1 MPKLIIASSLLLF
14 WAFYEMSG
22 GADFEPRERIA
33 ETQAPFTP
41 TPAVDMVETTTL
53 APVVPAV
60 VAPVAVQTSTVSS
73 YEFVSEP
80 VIIRAA
86 APAVPDVVAV
96 VEEAHPIPDK
106 DLRIV
111 AGDRVNLRAGPGT
124 QHLVLATLPRGT
136 EAAVIDVN
144 DDGWVKISLT
154 DADQVGWMAASL
166 LTAP

>member
-1 MPKLIIASSLLLF
+1 MPKLIIVSSLILF

-22 GADFEPRERIA
+22 GAEFEPRERVA

-41 TPAVDMVETTTL
+41 TPTVDVVETTTL
-53 APVVPAV
+53 TPVVSAV
-60 VAPVAVQTSTVSS
+60 VTPVDVPTSTVSS

-80 VIIRAA
+80 VITPAATAA
-86 APAVPDVVAV
+86 APV
-96 VEEAHPIPDK
+96 VEESPPEPDK

-124 QHLVLATLPRGT
+124 QHVVLATLPRGT

-144 DDGWVKISLT
+144 DNGWAKISLT
-154 DADQVGWMAASL
+154 DADQTGWMAASL